1 MTTAADGVV
10 EGLYTAPS
18 RGEPMVA
25 HESIAVTEGGIEG
38 DRYFRGTGYYSATD
52 GCQVTLVDAVVLDD
66 VRDEFGI
73 DLSAGRHR
81 RNVVVRGIDPTD
93 LLDATFRVGNAE
105 LRGTR
110 LRPPCAY
117 LGELVGDESVVDALR
132 ERRGG
137 ICADVVTP
145 GQVSVGDGVRVT
157 EANPREVGR
166 EIAARLGGDTSAD
179 PADTERD
186 EA

>member
-18 RGEPMVA
+18 KGEPMVA
-25 HESIAVTEGGIEG
+25 HEAIAVREGGIDG
-38 DRYFRGTGYYSATD
+38 DRYLRGTGYYSATD
-52 GCQVTLVDAVVLDD
+52 GCQVTLVDAAVLDD
-66 VRDEFGI
+66 AHDEFDI
-73 DLSAGRHR
+73 DLSEGRHR
-81 RNVVVRGIDPTD
+81 RNIVVRGIDPTD
-93 LLDATFRVGNAE
+93 FLDATFRVGTAE

-117 LGELVGDESVVDALR
+117 LGELVGDESVVEALR

-137 ICADVVTP
+137 ICADVVTS
-145 GQVSVGDGVRVT
+145 GQVSVGDEIRIT
-157 EANPREVGR
+157 EANPREIGQR
-166 EIAARLGGDTSAD
+166 IAARLGGTNEETTH
-179 PADTERD
+179 TERD